1 MRWPLPRNV
10 SSRYEITSIFF
21 RMRIKELC
29 KERGITQED
38 LARRLGIRPSSLSQ
52 AISRNRLSAEYLER
66 IADALKVSV
75 GELFEHEPTIVC
87 PHCGRIIRLKAE

>member
-1 MRWPLPRNV
+1 MCLCETILN
-10 SSRYEITSIFF
+10 FF

-52 AISRNRLSAEYLER
+52 AIGRNRLSAEYLER

-75 GELFEHEPTIVC
+75 GELFEHETTLIC
-87 PHCGRIIRLKAE
+87 PHCGRLIRLKVE

>member
-1 MRWPLPRNV
+1 
-10 SSRYEITSIFF
+10 
-21 RMRIKELC
+21 MRIKELC

-66 IADALKVSV
+66 IANALNVDV
-75 GELFEHEPTIVC
+75 GELYEHDTTLVC
-87 PHCGRIIRLKAE
+87 PHCGRIIRLRAE

>member
-1 MRWPLPRNV
+1 
-10 SSRYEITSIFF
+10 
-21 RMRIKELC
+21 MRIKELC

-52 AISRNRLSAEYLER
+52 AIGRNRLSAEYLER

-87 PHCGRIIRLKAE
+87 PHCGRIIRLKAT

>member
-1 MRWPLPRNV
+1 M
-10 SSRYEITSIFF
+10 SSDSCVRETTLNFF

-75 GELFEHEPTIVC
+75 GELFEHDTTLIC
-87 PHCGRIIRLKAE
+87 PHCGRLIRLKVE

>member
-1 MRWPLPRNV
+1 MARIIM
-10 SSRYEITSIFF
+10 SSDSYLRETTLNFF
-21 RMRIKELC
+21 RMRIKELLD
-29 KERGITQED
+29 ERGMTYAD
-38 LARRLGIRPSSLSQ
+38 LAHRLGIRPSSLSQ
-52 AISRNRLSAEYLER
+52 AIGRNRLSAEYLER

>member
-1 MRWPLPRNV
+1 M
-10 SSRYEITSIFF
+10 
-21 RMRIKELC
+21 
-29 KERGITQED
+29 TQED

-52 AISRNRLSAEYLER
+52 AIGRNRLSAEYLER

-87 PHCGRIIRLKAE
+87 PHCGRLIRLEVK

>member
-1 MRWPLPRNV
+1 
-10 SSRYEITSIFF
+10 
-21 RMRIKELC
+21 MRIKELC

-52 AISRNRLSAEYLER
+52 AISRNRLSADYLER
-66 IADALKVSV
+66 IADALNVDV
-75 GELFEHEPTIVC
+75 GELYEHDTTLVC